1 MQLKFIDGGIC
12 AVKGVS
18 AWGVKQDKYGL
29 ALIKAEGSAA
39 GVFTRNRV
47 IAAPLILTR
56 EHLEGGR
63 LSAVIANSGN
73 ANAFTGPEG
82 IEDARDMAKL
92 AAIGPGLDERTVA
105 VASTGII
112 GHRLDLDIIRSQ
124 VGDVTAGLTE
134 SAEGSTAA
142 ASAIMT
148 TDTFAK
154 EAAVE
159 LPDGTR
165 IGGIAKGSGMIAP
178 NMGTM
183 LAFLYTDAA
192 MDAGELGKH
201 LKQAVDKSF
210 NMVVVDGDTSTND
223 MVLIT
228 ATGQKDHTMGHAAG
242 HAKSHKVSHTIGHTD
257 PEEFGQGLEAVCT
270 ALARM
275 IARDGEGAT
284 RLIEARV
291 TGAASESDAVLAAK
305 AVITSPLVK
314 SAIFGRDPNW
324 GRVVAAVGYSGA
336 EMEQDRISLTFASD
350 HSSVMLV
357 EKGRIISTS
366 EDTLKEIMGSK
377 EVIIRVDL
385 GVGSGCATAWG
396 CDLSYDYVRINAE
409 YTT

>member
-1 MQLKFIDGGIC
+1 LQLKFIDGGIC

-29 ALIKAEGSAA
+29 ALIKAKGSAA

-47 IAAPLILTR
+47 IAAPLILTM

-112 GHRLDLDIIRSQ
+112 GHRLDLGIIRSQ
-124 VGDVTAGLTE
+124 AVEVTAGLTD
-134 SAEGSTAA
+134 SAKGSTAA

-154 EAAVE
+154 ETAVE

-178 NMGTM
+178 NMGTL

-201 LKQAVDKSF
+201 LKRAVDKSF

-228 ATGQKDHTMGHAAG
+228 ATGQM
-242 HAKSHKVSHTIGHTD
+242 GHTD
-257 PEEFGQGLEAVCT
+257 PEQFGQGLEAVCT

-275 IARDGEGAT
+275 IAKDGEGAT

-336 EMEQDRISLTFASD
+336 EMEPDCISLTFVSD

-357 EKGRIISTS
+357 EKGRIVSTS
-366 EDTLKEIMGSK
+366 EDKLKEIMGSN
-377 EVIIRVDL
+377 EVIISVDL
-385 GVGSGCATAWG
+385 GMGSGCATAWG

>member
-1 MQLKFIDGGIC
+1 LQLKFIDGGIC

-29 ALIKAEGSAA
+29 ALIMAKGSAA

-63 LSAVIANSGN
+63 LSAVIVNSGN
-73 ANAFTGPEG
+73 ANAFTGQEG

-92 AAIGPGLDERTVA
+92 AAIDLGLDERTVA
-105 VASTGII
+105 VASTGVI
-112 GHRLDLDIIRSQ
+112 GHKLDLDIIRSQ
-124 VGDVTAGLTE
+124 VGEVTAGLTD
-134 SAEGSTAA
+134 SADGSTAT

-148 TDTFAK
+148 TDTFSK
-154 EAAVE
+154 ESAVE

-192 MDAGELGKH
+192 MDPGELGKY
-201 LKQAVDKSF
+201 LQAAVDKSF

-223 MVLIT
+223 MALIT
-228 ATGQKDHTMGHAAG
+228 ATGQMGQ
-242 HAKSHKVSHTIGHTD
+242 TE

-275 IARDGEGAT
+275 IAKDGEGAT

-291 TGAASESDAVLAAK
+291 TGAVSESDAVLAAK

-336 EMEQDRISLTFASD
+336 EMEQDRVSLTFASN

-357 EKGRIISTS
+357 EKGRIVSTS
-366 EDTLKEIMGSK
+366 EDTLKEIMGS
-377 EVIIRVDL
+377 EVVIISTDL
-385 GVGSGCATAWG
+385 GMGSGCATAWG

>member
-29 ALIKAEGSAA
+29 ALIRAEGSAA

-92 AAIGPGLDERTVA
+92 AARGPGLDERTVA

-124 VGDVTAGLTE
+124 MGEVTAGLTD
-134 SAEGSTAA
+134 SAKGSTAA

-201 LKQAVDKSF
+201 LKRTVDKSF

-223 MVLIT
+223 MALVT
-228 ATGQKDHTMGHAAG
+228 ATGQMDHAVGHT
-242 HAKSHKVSHTIGHTD
+242 KSHKVSHTMGHTD

-366 EDTLKEIMGSK
+366 EDKLKEIMGSD
-377 EVIIRVDL
+377 EVIISVDL
-385 GVGSGCATAWG
+385 GMGSGCATAWG

>member
-1 MQLKFIDGGIC
+1 MHLKFIDGGIC

-29 ALIKAEGSAA
+29 ALIRAEGSAA

-56 EHLEGGR
+56 EHLRGGR
-63 LSAVIANSGN
+63 LSAVIVNSGN
-73 ANAFTGPEG
+73 ANAFTGQEG

-92 AAIGPGLDERTVA
+92 AGRGPALDERTVA

-124 VGDVTAGLTE
+124 VGDVTAGLTD
-134 SAEGSTAA
+134 SADGSTAA
-142 ASAIMT
+142 ASAIVT

-159 LPDGTR
+159 LPNGTR

-201 LKQAVDKSF
+201 LKRAVDKSF

-228 ATGQKDHTMGHAAG
+228 ATGQKDHAVG

-257 PEEFGQGLEAVCT
+257 PEEFGLGLEAVCT

-291 TGAASESDAVLAAK
+291 TGAASESDAVLAAR
-305 AVITSPLVK
+305 AIITSPLVK

-336 EMEQDRISLTFASD
+336 EMEQDRISLTFASN
-350 HSSVMLV
+350 HLSVMLV
-357 EKGRIISTS
+357 EKGRIASTS
-366 EDTLKEIMGSK
+366 EDTLKEIMSSE
-377 EVIIRVDL
+377 EVIVSADL
-385 GVGSGCATAWG
+385 GMGSGCATAWG
-396 CDLSYDYVRINAE
+396 CDLSYEYVRINAE